1 MALATYADLTAQYD
15 AFLRRTVGAARA
27 LDMVQL
33 CETELRLRLRVREM
47 ESAVDV
53 TITGGVQTA
62 ALPTGYVGMRRLYV
76 SADPVRQLTYLPPEN
91 FWALYTTTV
100 SGEPRHF
107 TIEGDNFAFG
117 PLPDGSYTGKALIW
131 KLAAFTSSSSVP
143 SLFTNHPALYLAG
156 GLVQSEHFYGRSDE
170 WDQWVAWY
178 EATMAAVMRSNI
190 RDRIGSGPF
199 RARADFASV

>member
-1 MALATYADLTAQYD
+1 MALATYADLTAQFD

-33 CETELRLRLRVREM
+33 CETELRQTLRVREM
-47 ESAVDV
+47 ESAQDV
-53 TITGGVQTA
+53 TIAVGTQTS
-62 ALPTGYVGMRRLYV
+62 ALPTGYVGMRRFYI

-91 FWALYTTTV
+91 FWAMYTTTIR
-100 SGEPRHF
+100 GEPRNF
-107 TIEGDNFAFG
+107 TVEGDNFVFG
-117 PLPDGSYTGKALIW
+117 PIPDGAYTAKALIW
-131 KLAAFTSSSSVP
+131 RLTAFTSSSAVP

-178 EATMAAVMRSNI
+178 GDAIAKVRRSNI
-190 RDRIGSGPF
+190 RDRIGSGPH
-199 RARADFASV
+199 RARSDFASV